1 MTLRK
6 TFIFF
11 AALLS
16 AVFCR
21 AENAAVAGGSE
32 FSEGRA
38 AKILAEKTV
47 RLESVSKKIAAARD
61 RIEELESALAAR
73 ADSDS
78 ASRFYDAQAA
88 ELSAKLAAFE
98 SELPCSVKSARAKKM
113 SAPELSAHLSLRGQ
127 KWLDALLK
135 PLSPIPFTAVSA
147 SDGST
152 VGGEFFRVGAF
163 GYFVAKDSRAGFVS
177 PDGVLYGEK
186 FGGQIRAFAEGKS
199 HTLPADISGGA
210 VLADEKSPRGF
221 WGDVE
226 RGGIFMLPILLFAL
240 LSAAVAVW
248 KTAQFWRMRNPYS
261 LLSSAFEKS
270 GADGNWEDAAYA
282 VIGRVERRLRSRLSV
297 LSVTAAVAPLFGLLG
312 TVSGI
317 VKTFAGLSLSGAAQA
332 KSMGA
337 GIAEALI
344 TTEYGLAVA
353 IASYVAYALLSRR
366 VRAEVSKMEDFAEKL
381 ADGK

>member
-6 TFIFF
+6 TFFIAALF
-11 AALLS
+11 AAF
-16 AVFCR
+16 FCR
-21 AENAAVAGGSE
+21 AENVAAAGGAE
-32 FSEGRA
+32 FSRERA
-38 AKILAEKTV
+38 AKILAEKTAQ
-47 RLESVSKKIAAARD
+47 LESVSKKIAAARE

-78 ASRFYDAQAA
+78 ASRFYDEQAA

-98 SELPCSVKSARAKKM
+98 SELPCAAKSARAKKM
-113 SAPELSAHLSLRGQ
+113 SAPELSAHLLLRGQ

-135 PLSPIPFTAVSA
+135 PLSPIPFNAVSA
-147 SDGST
+147 SDGSD
-152 VGGEFFRVGAF
+152 VDGEFFRVGAF

-186 FGGQIRAFAEGKS
+186 FGGKIRAFAEGKS
-199 HTLPADISGGA
+199 QTLPADISGGA
-210 VLADEKSPRGF
+210 VLADETSPRGF
-221 WGDVE
+221 WGDIE
-226 RGGIFMLPILLFAL
+226 RGGIFMLPILFFAL
-240 LSAAVAVW
+240 LSAAVVVS
-248 KTAQFWRMRNPYS
+248 KSVQFWRMRNPYP
-261 LLSSAFEKS
+261 LLRSAFEKS
-270 GADGNWEDAAYA
+270 GADGCWEDAAYA

-353 IASYVAYALLSRR
+353 IASYVAYAVFSRR